1 MNNAFVFP
9 GIGLGIIA
17 SGATRVLPVFFSA
30 AAHAVAGFISDQ
42 DLADGILC
50 PPLDQLREVSIAVAK
65 QVGAEAIKAG
75 VAGGGCAFSRFKHNN
90 DPERLNTLIEKMVWN
105 PVYFNAMYG
114 WTGSIALIDLTR
126 RRIRTL
132 SLPPEAYAG
141 HIGGR
146 GLDGMFVR
154 SAATR
159 AWDDEDM
166 PVCLFTGPLTATIA
180 PTSGRCHMMSRS
192 PLTGLVGDASMGGKM
207 GVQLK
212 RAGWDGLPKK
222 DTAKRLGIDR
232 HG

>member
-1 MNNAFVFP
+1 
-9 GIGLGIIA
+9 
-17 SGATRVLPVFFSA
+17 
-30 AAHAVAGFISDQ
+30 
-42 DLADGILC
+42 
-50 PPLDQLREVSIAVAK
+50 
-65 QVGAEAIKAG
+65 
-75 VAGGGCAFSRFKHNN
+75 
-90 DPERLNTLIEKMVWN
+90 
-105 PVYFNAMYG
+105 MYG

-192 PLTGLVGDASMGGKM
+192 PLTGLVGDASMGGKW
-207 GVQLK
+207 GSAQ
-212 RAGWDGLPKK
+212 AGRLGRPAQK